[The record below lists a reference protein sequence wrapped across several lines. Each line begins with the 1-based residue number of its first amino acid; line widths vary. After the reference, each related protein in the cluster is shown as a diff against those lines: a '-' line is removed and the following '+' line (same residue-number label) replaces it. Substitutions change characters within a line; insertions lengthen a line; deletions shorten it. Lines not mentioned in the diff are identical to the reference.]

1 MSTLPTPI
9 TRVERSREAAQSAYD
24 RLSRW
29 YDLIAGGSEQKF
41 AKMGLDRLHVQ
52 TGEKVLEVGFGTGN
66 SLTALAKLTGG
77 IVHGVDLSTG
87 MARVAQGK
95 LARQGLSH
103 HVQLLCADAL
113 HLPYADLSFDAV
125 FLSFVLELFDT
136 PDLPLVLQ
144 ECSRTLCER
153 GHIGVVSLAKRDR
166 LAVRIYEWFHL
177 RLPTYVDC
185 RPIYARDTLERD
197 GFRVEE
203 ADEALM
209 WGLPVEIVIARKK

>member
-1 MSTLPTPI
+1 MSTQPTPI

-66 SLTALAKLTGG
+66 SLAALAKLTGG

-113 HLPYADLSFDAV
+113 HLPYADQSFDAV

-144 ECSRTLCER
+144 ECRRTLRER
-153 GHIGVVSLAKRDR
+153 GRIGVVSLAKRDR
-166 LAVRIYEWFHL
+166 LVVRIYEWFHL
-177 RLPTYVDC
+177 RLPAYVDC
-185 RPIYARDTLERD
+185 RPIYARDTLERG
-197 GFRVEE
+197 GFRIEDS
-203 ADEALM
+203 AEALM
-209 WGLPVEIVIARKK
+209 WGLPVEIAIARKG

>member
-1 MSTLPTPI
+1 MSTQPTPI

-29 YDLIAGGSEQKF
+29 YDLMAGGSERKF

-52 TGEKVLEVGFGTGN
+52 TGEKMLEIGFGTGN
-66 SLTALAKLTGG
+66 SLAALAKLTVGT
-77 IVHGVDLSTG
+77 VHGVDLSTG
-87 MARVAQGK
+87 MVRVAQGK

-103 HVQLLCADAL
+103 RAQLLCADAL
-113 HLPYADLSFDAV
+113 RLPYADQSFDAV

-144 ECSRTLCER
+144 ECGRTLRESGR
-153 GHIGVVSLAKRDR
+153 IGVVSLAKRDR
-166 LAVRIYEWFHL
+166 LAVRVYEWFHL
-177 RLPTYVDC
+177 HLPAYVDC
-185 RPIYARDTLERD
+185 RPIYARDTLERG

-203 ADEALM
+203 ADEAIM